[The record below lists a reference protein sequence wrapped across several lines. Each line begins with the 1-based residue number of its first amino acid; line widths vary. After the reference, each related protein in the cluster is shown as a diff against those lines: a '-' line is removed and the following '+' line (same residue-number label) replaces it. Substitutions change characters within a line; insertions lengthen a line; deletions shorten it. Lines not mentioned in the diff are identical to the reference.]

1 MSKKREQ
8 KKSTILGIAQQ
19 FFSRFGLNRTTMDEI
34 AKAARIGKAT
44 LYHYFQDKEQLFYEV
59 IKQESGVM
67 KSTIDSRVEQVTDSK
82 DRLKLYISIR
92 LEHLNK
98 FVNTYSAL
106 RDDYMNNLSLIKK
119 FRDDFNS
126 YEKITLSKILNEG
139 IKKGIFIDIKVSD
152 VIQVF
157 MIALRGLELYLITE
171 RETEISDKEINL
183 LTETM
188 LYGICG

>member
-1 MSKKREQ
+1 
-8 KKSTILGIAQQ
+8 
-19 FFSRFGLNRTTMDEI
+19 MDEI